1 MSEAKKYSGKLVFGL
16 DIGTRSVVGTVGYKI
31 KDEFHVVAQRVHEHE
46 TRSMLDGQIH
56 DIGRVGNTI
65 LQVKEELEEATG
77 ETLTDVCI
85 AAAGRVLKTVTVHA
99 DQEFVEEKEITTE
112 DIFALDSK
120 GIEVAYE
127 NFVRDDASE
136 LKFYCVGFSV
146 CRYYM
151 NGYVIGN
158 LENHKTRSIGVDLI
172 ATFLPEDVIDG
183 LHKAVGLAGLEV
195 ANMTLEPIAAIQ
207 VAIPEMYRMLN
218 IALVDVGA
226 GTSDISITRDGS
238 IVAYGMIPMAGDGL
252 TEAVAQRCLVDFATA
267 EQIKK
272 DCGEMDVITYKDII
286 GLTQTITKAEI
297 LEAVR
302 PVVEQMTK
310 AVSDKIKELNGDK
323 PVSAVFVVGG
333 GGKIPSYTDTLA
345 EQLGIVPERV
355 ALRGEEVMQ
364 KVKFL
369 EHEVKKDSLLVTPI
383 GICLSFYEQSNSF
396 IFVTFNN
403 RRVKLYDNAKLAVV
417 DAAMHADFPNELL
430 FPRRGKELNFTV
442 SGKSRLVRGLPG
454 EAAQITVNGNAADIY
469 TRIKAND
476 VIQVTESTQG
486 PVATLMINQ
495 LPEYNSELAVEVNG
509 KKIVLPKFF
518 LVNGSL
524 ESGYYEIQDGDAIE
538 LCNYYTIRQI
548 AEFMDV
554 TINEEMNIYVNNKLA
569 DMDTKVYENFSVIW
583 TMEALD
589 LSDVDRYNASMT
601 FDDLADAE
609 EGDVIKR
616 DPNLVTEEEG
626 ESAGGGEEGEA
637 EGEALPNENVI
648 VDMDVTVNGRP
659 ITLKGKAAYVF
670 VDVFDYID
678 FDLSKPKG
686 KSVAA
691 ILNGREA
698 QYMETLSPGDQVE
711 VFWRE

>member
-1 MSEAKKYSGKLVFGL
+1 MSEGKKYSGKLVFGL
-16 DIGTRSVVGTVGYKI
+16 DIGTRSVVGTVGYKV

-65 LQVKEELEEATG
+65 LQVKEELEEAIG
-77 ETLTDVCI
+77 EKLTDVCI

-127 NFVRDDASE
+127 NFVRDDASDI
-136 LKFYCVGFSV
+136 KFYCVGYSV

-158 LENHKTRSIGVDLI
+158 LENHKTRTIGVDLI

-272 DCGEMDVITYKDII
+272 DCGEMDTITYKDII
-286 GLTQTITKAEI
+286 GLTQTISKKEI

-369 EHEVKKDSLLVTPI
+369 EREVKKDSLLVTPI

-396 IFVTFNN
+396 IFVSFNN

-442 SGKSRLVRGLPG
+442 AGKSRLVRGLPG

-469 TRIKAND
+469 TKIKAND
-476 VIQVTESTQG
+476 VIQVTESTEG

-524 ESGYYEIQDGDAIE
+524 ESGYYEIKDGDAIE
-538 LCNYYTIRQI
+538 LCNFYTIRQI

-569 DMDTKVYENFSVIW
+569 DMDTKVYENFAVIW

-589 LSDVDRYNASMT
+589 LSDVDRFNANMT
-601 FDDLADAE
+601 FADLADAE

-616 DPNLVTEEEG
+616 DPNLVTEEAD
-626 ESAGGGEEGEA
+626 ESAEGSEEGEGGD
-637 EGEALPNENVI
+637 EEAPRANVI
-648 VDMDVTVNGRP
+648 EDMSVTVNGQP

-698 QYMETLSPGDQVE
+698 QYMETLSPGDQLE
-711 VFWRE
+711 VYWRE

>member
-127 NFVRDDASE
+127 NFVRDDASD
-136 LKFYCVGFSV
+136 LKFYCVGYSV

-158 LENHKTRSIGVDLI
+158 LENHKTRQIGVDLI

-183 LHKAVGLAGLEV
+183 LHKAVGIAGLEV

-310 AVSDKIKELNGDK
+310 AVSDKIIELNGDK

-345 EQLGIVPERV
+345 AQLGIVPERV

-364 KVKFL
+364 KVRFL
-369 EHEVKKDSLLVTPI
+369 EREVKKDSLLVTPI

-442 SGKSRLVRGLPG
+442 AGKSRLVRGLPG
-454 EAAQITVNGNAADIY
+454 EAAQITVNGNPADIY
-469 TRIKAND
+469 TKIKAND
-476 VIQVTESTQG
+476 VIQVTESTEG

-518 LVNGSL
+518 LVNGAL
-524 ESGYYEIQDGDAIE
+524 ESGYYEIKDGDEIE
-538 LCNYYTIRQI
+538 LCNFYTIRQI

-589 LSDVDRYNASMT
+589 LSDVDRYNANMT

-626 ESAGGGEEGEA
+626 EAEAEDTEGEPGEEA
-637 EGEALPNENVI
+637 PKPALIE
-648 VDMDVTVNGRP
+648 DMNVTVNGQP

-698 QYMETLSPGDQVE
+698 QYMETLSPGDQLE

>member
-46 TRSMLDGQIH
+46 TRAMLDGQIH

-65 LQVKEELEEATG
+65 LQVKEELEAATG

-127 NFVRDDASE
+127 NFVRDDASD
-136 LKFYCVGFSV
+136 LKFYCVGYSV

-158 LENHKTRSIGVDLI
+158 LENHKTRQIGVDLI

-183 LHKAVGLAGLEV
+183 LHKAVGIAGLEV

-310 AVSDKIKELNGDK
+310 AVSDKIIELNGDK

-345 EQLGIVPERV
+345 AQLGIVPERV

-364 KVKFL
+364 KVRFL
-369 EHEVKKDSLLVTPI
+369 EREVKKDSLLVTPI

-442 SGKSRLVRGLPG
+442 AGKSRLVRGLPG
-454 EAAQITVNGNAADIY
+454 EAAQITVNGNPADIY
-469 TRIKAND
+469 TKIKAND
-476 VIQVTESTQG
+476 VIQVTESTEG

-518 LVNGSL
+518 LVNGAL
-524 ESGYYEIQDGDAIE
+524 ESGYYEIKDGDEIE
-538 LCNYYTIRQI
+538 LCNFYTIRQI

-589 LSDVDRYNASMT
+589 LSDVDRYNANMT

-616 DPNLVTEEEG
+616 DPNLVTEEEDEAEAEDTEG
-626 ESAGGGEEGEA
+626 EPGEEA
-637 EGEALPNENVI
+637 PKPALIE
-648 VDMDVTVNGRP
+648 DMNVTVNGQP

-698 QYMETLSPGDQVE
+698 QYMETLSPGDQLE